1 MKLYDPLKMI
11 EYINPPYL
19 FPSNVGFCVL
29 FIFVFITYTLE
40 DCYLY
45 DPTEHSRTHTSSSA
59 VSNTVINGFSWD
71 NTEDWEFSCDL
82 KVTGMGQRID
92 IVPPSESLNH
102 HVGFGKSTDNNYM
115 RYYIGKSSSGEN
127 TITTNDTI
135 TNNTYYPVTVI
146 KQGTTVKW
154 IFNDEETTNTYDSSW
169 LSNYP
174 SETFKFT
181 QWRANSIYVKNIKIK
196 PL

>member
-1 MKLYDPLKMI
+1 
-11 EYINPPYL
+11 
-19 FPSNVGFCVL
+19 
-29 FIFVFITYTLE
+29 
-40 DCYLY
+40 
-45 DPTEHSRTHTSSSA
+45 
-59 VSNTVINGFSWD
+59 
-71 NTEDWEFSCDL
+71 
-82 KVTGMGQRID
+82 MGQRID

-127 TITTNDTI
+127 AITTDDTI

-146 KQGTTVKW
+146 KQGTTIKW

-169 LSNYP
+169 LSNY
-174 SETFKFT
+174 STETFKFT
-181 QWRANSIYVKNIKIK
+181 QWRANSIYVRNVKIK

>member
-1 MKLYDPLKMI
+1 
-11 EYINPPYL
+11 
-19 FPSNVGFCVL
+19 
-29 FIFVFITYTLE
+29 
-40 DCYLY
+40 
-45 DPTEHSRTHTSSSA
+45 
-59 VSNTVINGFSWD
+59 
-71 NTEDWEFSCDL
+71 
-82 KVTGMGQRID
+82 MGQWID
-92 IVPPSESLNH
+92 IVPSSESLNH

-127 TITTNDTI
+127 YITTNDTI
-135 TNNTYYPVTVI
+135 NNNTYYSVTVI

-169 LSNYP
+169 LSNYLA
-174 SETFKFT
+174 EIFKFT